1 MSATAYECSPDVKWV
16 VETFGILIV
25 DPHKGAYCSLPYPS
39 AAVWDLVSRGHS
51 RAKIAT
57 MMRHI
62 GGFQEPAAAESYVND
77 CLVTWANAGWL
88 RRVPGGDVGV

>member
-25 DPHKGAYCSLPYPS
+25 DPQKGAYCSLPYPS
-39 AAVWDLVSRGHS
+39 AAVWDLVIRGYS
-51 RAKIAT
+51 PSKIAT
-57 MMRHI
+57 MMQYI
-62 GGFQEPAAAESYVND
+62 GGFPETAAAENYVTE

-88 RRVPGGDVGV
+88 RRVGGDAGV